1 MCPTDGRRKLLVER
15 FWYLMGAGVGSTQ
28 VLQLPGPWPWSCL
41 VGQLSSF
48 PFFLSL
54 GFSSLSFL
62 PRPAPAFFC
71 CWHEMLPGES
81 AGPNLQTPFIHS
93 TSARGGPWLRTGR
106 GGSRG
111 GVARIWVPCS
121 PEADSA
127 PAEARPAHAAGRLS
141 QRGHV
146 MGDPEEGDGNWAT
159 GLRSP

>member
-71 CWHEMLPGES
+71 CWHEMPPGES

-111 GVARIWVPCS
+111 GRGENLGALLSRGRQCTGRGTTCPRGW
-121 PEADSA
+121 
-127 PAEARPAHAAGRLS
+127 PAESARPC
-141 QRGHV
+141 
-146 MGDPEEGDGNWAT
+146 DG
-159 GLRSP
+159 GP